1 MPHAAHPEIRTA
13 WRRLASLPLL
23 LAIAVAPAQTVQAP
37 PQTTGPYRIAG
48 TLENALSGEPVPRAT
63 VAVLAIDD
71 SHTVASVVSDSEGH
85 FALAGLAAGKYQL
98 TASKRGFQT
107 GFYDQHD
114 DFNSAIVTG
123 PDQDTE
129 HLRFRLTP
137 GALLRGVV
145 TGDDGEPVESARV
158 LLFRLPRG
166 MGRDFARARGPLDSI
181 TEAGAAATDDTG
193 AYEFG
198 NLDAGEYALAVT
210 AEPWYALHPAGGSS
224 SQRDAALDVAYPVTY
239 YDSTTDESAATPIVL
254 AGGSREEANISLHAV
269 PALRLSIAVPRKQGG
284 GIARPELRRM
294 IFGTEVSA
302 ESAGFLDALQTGT
315 VELTGV
321 APGRYVLVQGD
332 PPRIGELDASA
343 SQQVD
348 ATAGAP
354 AVAVTGTLRAAPGQT
369 LPEDANVLLYLMDS
383 PLQLSP
389 LQERALKGQFRF
401 ERVPPG
407 EWELSAWSAGQVM
420 ATLSV
425 AANGRERAGGAFTV
439 GDRPLAI
446 TATVTLG
453 ETRIAGFARKNG
465 KGLAGALVVLAPR
478 NLAAFDGLVRRDQS
492 DSDGSF
498 SLLHVAPGEY
508 TLVAIEGAWDL
519 DRAGPEALARYL
531 PLGTAVTVTDR
542 SGALL
547 RLAEPVTV
555 QPR

>member
-1 MPHAAHPEIRTA
+1 
-13 WRRLASLPLL
+13 
-23 LAIAVAPAQTVQAP
+23 
-37 PQTTGPYRIAG
+37 
-48 TLENALSGEPVPRAT
+48 
-63 VAVLAIDD
+63 
-71 SHTVASVVSDSEGH
+71 
-85 FALAGLAAGKYQL
+85 
-98 TASKRGFQT
+98 
-107 GFYDQHD
+107 
-114 DFNSAIVTG
+114 
-123 PDQDTE
+123 
-129 HLRFRLTP
+129 
-137 GALLRGVV
+137 
-145 TGDDGEPVESARV
+145 
-158 LLFRLPRG
+158 
-166 MGRDFARARGPLDSI
+166 ARARGPLDSI

-210 AEPWYALHPAGGSS
+210 AEPWYALHRSAGSS
-224 SQRDAALDVAYPVTY
+224 SQRSEGEAANQRNAALDVAYPVTY

-284 GIARPELRRM
+284 GIARPELRRT

-302 ESAGFLDALQTGT
+302 RSAGFLDALQTGT
-315 VELTGV
+315 VEMTGV
-321 APGRYVLVQGD
+321 APGHYVLLQGD
-332 PPRIGELDASA
+332 PPRIANLDATV

-369 LPEDANVLLYLMDS
+369 LPEEANVFLYLMDS
-383 PLQLSP
+383 PLHLSP
-389 LQERALKGQFRF
+389 LEERALTGQFHF
-401 ERVPPG
+401 DNVPPG
-407 EWELSAWSAGQVM
+407 EWELSAWSAGQAM

-425 AANGRERAGGAFTV
+425 SANGREHAGGAFTV

-446 TATVTLG
+446 RATVTLG
-453 ETRIAGFARKNG
+453 ETRIAGFARRNG

-508 TLVAIEGAWDL
+508 TLVAIESAWDL
-519 DRAGPEALARYL
+519 VRAGPEALARYL
-531 PLGTAVTVTDR
+531 PQGTAVTVTDR

-547 RLAEPVTV
+547 RLAEPITV